1 VLPGLEPE
9 AADITWVL
17 IDTLAVTADDPDELQ
32 QQMRDAIPAGQ
43 EQQTFDDI
51 SLSPHP
57 DAAAV
62 LTLIG
67 RNHADKQ
74 IAKAARR
81 SAYRA
86 SSRPKRLS

>member
-1 VLPGLEPE
+1 MSG
-9 AADITWVL
+9 
-17 IDTLAVTADDPDELQ
+17 DPDELPQ
-32 QQMRDAIPAGQ
+32 RIRDAIPAGQ
-43 EQQTFDDI
+43 EQQALDAI

-67 RNHADKQ
+67 KHHPGKQ

-81 SAYRA
+81 SAYRV
-86 SSRPKRLS
+86 SSRPKSLS

>member
-1 VLPGLEPE
+1 MLPGLEPE
-9 AADITWVL
+9 AADLAWMLT
-17 IDTLAVTADDPDELQ
+17 DTLAATSGDPDELQ

-43 EQQTFDDI
+43 EQQAFDLI
-51 SLSPHP
+51 SVSSHP

-67 RNHADKQ
+67 KHHPGKQ

-81 SAYRA
+81 SAYRV